1 MQDILSEKGSSMLTV
16 RHTPSNFEETIAGAF
31 AGVQQGV
38 SPEGNVLPSMTT
50 PTVAAT
56 TPEDVA
62 LTTAALEASSAAL
75 NYAAATRK

>member
-1 MQDILSEKGSSMLTV
+1 MLTV

-38 SPEGNVLPSMTT
+38 SPEGNVLPTMTT
-50 PTVAAT
+50 PTVAAAT
-56 TPEDVA
+56 TPEDIA
-62 LTTAALEASSAAL
+62 LATAAVNASTAAL